1 MKSTEPNDPIDSPAS
16 AGPRSEEATEPRSGE
31 VRGPQPSLERSLL
44 EVCSALAVAR
54 GSTLPELID
63 RALAV
68 LGEQTATDRTYVFE
82 LLDGGDR
89 VRNTFEWVR
98 PGIDPQIDALQE
110 MPFDD
115 SLWFARTIKAR
126 DVVHLDELGEL
137 PPGAETERAIFE
149 SQGIQSIVVVPMVA
163 REQLLGFVGLD
174 AVAAKRTWTSDVLSV
189 LRVMAETFAGA
200 IDRRRSELELAE
212 SEARARLAA
221 SVFTHAREAIAMSD
235 VLGMILDVNEAFSR
249 ITGYARSE
257 ALGRN
262 LLELKSGRTDDEVY
276 TELWRKLRADG
287 HWAGEVWSRRR
298 DGELYMAH
306 LTMSSIRDA
315 ADEVLHHIAL
325 FSDITEQKNHAAQLE
340 HAALYDALT
349 GLPNRVLLQDRLRQC
364 MKRTLEK
371 GRTLAVC
378 YIDLDGFKQ
387 INDTHGHEIGDRLLA
402 TIAAR
407 MSGALRSSDT
417 IARIGGDEFVAVLMD
432 LGDEAACEPLIERI
446 VGSVGE
452 PVEIDGQLFEVSASI
467 GVAFYPQIE
476 DIDADQLL
484 RQADRAMC
492 DAKIAGKNRHEI
504 FDAERDRSVRGRN
517 MNLDR
522 IRRALLDDELVL
534 YFQPKVNMRS
544 GEVLGAEAL
553 LRWQHPE
560 RGLQGPMTFLPE
572 VEGHSLAIDIGE
584 WVFESALLQIERWL
598 AAGTELVVSVNVS
611 AMHLQRGD
619 FVERLRAMLAKHPAV
634 PPRLLQLEILES
646 SAFEDIAH
654 VSRVISDCVELGVGF
669 ALDDFGTGYSSLT
682 YLKRLPVGVL
692 KVDQSFVRGMLDDPE
707 DLAILEGVLGLARAF
722 HRTPVAEGV
731 EEVEQGRLLL
741 QLGCDIAQGY
751 GIARPMPASAL
762 QGWLDE
768 WRPDPKWVATVPVDR
783 NDLAVLY
790 ARLQHQ
796 SWTRSL
802 LRWLRAESDR
812 PPAFDVQGSVL
823 SEWLH
828 GEGRRRHADDPGFDS
843 IVEQHEELR
852 REALELADLRQRRD
866 APLEPERLAK
876 IETQSAGLVG
886 RLDALLARSSRAV

>member
-1 MKSTEPNDPIDSPAS
+1 MKSTEPNDPTESPAS

-31 VRGPQPSLERSLL
+31 VTGPQPSLERSLL
-44 EVCSALAVAR
+44 EVCSALAVAPSSEL
-54 GSTLPELID
+54 GSLIG

-68 LGEQTATDRTYVFE
+68 LGQQTATDRTYIFE
-82 LLDGGDR
+82 LSGDGDR
-89 VRNTFEWVR
+89 VRNTHEWVR
-98 PGIDPQIDALQE
+98 DGIDPQIEAMQD

-115 SLWFARTIKAR
+115 TYWFARTIKER
-126 DVVHLDELGEL
+126 RVVHLDELADL
-137 PPGAETERAIFE
+137 PPDTETEREVFE
-149 SQGIQSIVVVPMVA
+149 AQGIQSLVVVPMHA
-163 REQLLGFVGLD
+163 NDRLLGFVGLD
-174 AVAAKRTWTSDVLSV
+174 AVRAKRRWTMDVLSV
-189 LRVMAETFAGA
+189 LRVMAESFAGA
-200 IDRRRSELELAE
+200 LERRRSELGLAE

-249 ITGYARSE
+249 ITGYTRGE

-262 LLELKSGRTDDEVY
+262 LLELKAGRTDDEAY
-276 TELWRKLRADG
+276 AELWRRVRQDG

-306 LTMSSIRDA
+306 LTMSAIRDA

-364 MKRTLEK
+364 MRSTLEK

-378 YIDLDGFKQ
+378 YVDLDGFKQ
-387 INDTHGHEIGDRLLA
+387 INDTNGHEIGDRLLA

-432 LGDEAACEPLIERI
+432 LGDEAACVPLIERI
-446 VGSVGE
+446 VAAVGE
-452 PVEIDGQLFEVSASI
+452 PVGIDGQRFEVSASI
-467 GVAFYPQIE
+467 GVAFYPQLE

-504 FDAERDRSVRGRN
+504 FDAERDRSVRGRH

-584 WVFESALLQIERWL
+584 WVFESALQQIERWL

-619 FVERLRAMLAKHPAV
+619 FVDRLRALLAKHPAV

-646 SAFEDIAH
+646 SAFEDITH
-654 VSRVISDCVELGVGF
+654 VSRVIADCVELGVGF

-682 YLKRLPVGVL
+682 YLRRLPLNTL
-692 KVDQSFVRGMLDDPE
+692 KIDQSFVSGMMDQAG
-707 DLAILEGVLGLARAF
+707 DLAIVQGVIGLARSF
-722 HRTPVAEGV
+722 GYKVIAEGV
-731 EEVEQGRLLL
+731 ETEDQGHMLL
-741 QLGCDIAQGY
+741 QMGCTQAQGY
-751 GIARPMPASAL
+751 FIARPMPA
-762 QGWLDE
+762 Q
-768 WRPDPKWVATVPVDR
+768 TF
-783 NDLAVLY
+783 LA
-790 ARLQHQ
+790 
-796 SWTRSL
+796 
-802 LRWLRAESDR
+802 
-812 PPAFDVQGSVL
+812 
-823 SEWLH
+823 WLH
-828 GEGRRRHADDPGFDS
+828 TW
-843 IVEQHEELR
+843 Q
-852 REALELADLRQRRD
+852 
-866 APLEPERLAK
+866 APQAW
-876 IETQSAGLVG
+876 
-886 RLDALLARSSRAV
+886 AR

>member
-1 MKSTEPNDPIDSPAS
+1 MKSTEPNDPTESRAS
-16 AGPRSEEATEPRSGE
+16 AGPRSEEATEPRSAE
-31 VRGPQPSLERSLL
+31 VRVPQPSLERSLL
-44 EVCSALAVAR
+44 EVCSALAVAPSSAL
-54 GSTLPELID
+54 GSLID
-63 RALAV
+63 RALEV
-68 LGEQTATDRTYVFE
+68 LGEQTETDRTYVFE
-82 LLDGGDR
+82 LSESGDR
-89 VRNTFEWVR
+89 VRNTHEWAR
-98 PGIDPQIDALQE
+98 PGIDPQIDAMQD

-115 SLWFARTIKAR
+115 AYWFARTIKDR
-126 DVVHLDELGEL
+126 RVVHLDELGDL
-137 PPGAETERAIFE
+137 PPGADTEREVFE
-149 SQGIQSIVVVPMVA
+149 AQGIQSIAVVPMFA
-163 REQLLGFVGLD
+163 RERLLGFVGLD
-174 AVAAKRTWTSDVLSV
+174 AVRAKRRWTSEVLSV

-200 IDRRRSELELAE
+200 LERRRSELELAE

-249 ITGYARSE
+249 ITGYTRSE

-262 LLELKSGRTDDEVY
+262 LLELKSGRSDDEAY
-276 TELWRKLRADG
+276 AELWRRVRQDG

-325 FSDITEQKNHAAQLE
+325 FSDITDQKNHAAQLE

-378 YIDLDGFKQ
+378 YVDLDGFKQ
-387 INDTHGHEIGDRLLA
+387 INDTHGHEIGDRLLS

-432 LGDEAACEPLIERI
+432 LGDEAACVPLIERI

-467 GVAFYPQIE
+467 GVSFYPQLE

-504 FDAERDRSVRGRN
+504 FDAERDRSVRGRH

-560 RGLQGPMTFLPE
+560 RGLQGPMSFLPE

-584 WVFESALLQIERWL
+584 WVFESALEQIERWL

-611 AMHLQRGD
+611 AMHLQRAD
-619 FVERLRAMLAKHPAV
+619 FVDRLRALLAKHPDV

-751 GIARPMPASAL
+751 GIARPMPANAL
-762 QGWLDE
+762 KGWLDE

-796 SWTRSL
+796 SWIRSL
-802 LRWLRAESDR
+802 LRWLRGESER
-812 PPAFDVQGSVL
+812 SPALDAPRCVL
-823 SEWLH
+823 GEWLR

-852 REALELADLRQRRD
+852 REALELAALRERRGG
-866 APLEPERLAK
+866 ALEGDRLA
-876 IETQSAGLVG
+876 ELEEQSNELVG